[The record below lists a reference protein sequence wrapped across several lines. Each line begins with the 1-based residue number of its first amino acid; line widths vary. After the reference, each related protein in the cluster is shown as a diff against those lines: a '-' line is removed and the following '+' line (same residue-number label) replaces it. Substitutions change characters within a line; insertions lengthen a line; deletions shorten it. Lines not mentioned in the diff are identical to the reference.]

1 MPRLFMLRSLFCLC
15 FLSLTACQSAVDGAY
30 YGMWEKLGVE
40 KRDILVDRVED
51 AQDSQ
56 KDAQEQFASALDEF
70 SALIN
75 FDGGELEDI
84 YNNLSDQL
92 EASKESAASVTQ
104 RIDKVEGVANA
115 LFVEWEAEIDMISSA
130 NLQRDSKRKLA
141 ETRRKY
147 TTLLVSMR
155 KVEKSMAPVLV
166 ALQDNVFALKH
177 NLNAEAIGAL
187 QGEFNSI
194 KQDVSSLIKEM
205 NVAIAQSDDFI
216 KSIRN

>member
-1 MPRLFMLRSLFCLC
+1 MLRLFCCIFI
-15 FLSLTACQSAVDGAY
+15 LSLAGCQSAVDNAY

-75 FDGGELEDI
+75 FDGGELEDV

-92 EASKESAASVTQ
+92 EVSKESAESVRE
-104 RIDKVEGVANA
+104 RINKVESVAQA
-115 LFVEWEAEIDMISSA
+115 LFEEWADEIEMISSA
-130 NLQRDSKRKLA
+130 NLKRDSKRKLS
-141 ETRRKY
+141 ETKRKY
-147 TTLLVSMR
+147 ASLLKSMR
-155 KVEKSMAPVLV
+155 KVEQSMDPVLI

-177 NLNAEAIGAL
+177 NLNANAIGAL

-194 KQDVSSLIKEM
+194 KQDVGSLIKEM
-205 NVAIAQSDDFI
+205 NTAIAQSDEFI
-216 KSIRN
+216 KSIKG

>member
-75 FDGGELEDI
+75 FD
-84 YNNLSDQL
+84 
-92 EASKESAASVTQ
+92 
-104 RIDKVEGVANA
+104 
-115 LFVEWEAEIDMISSA
+115 F
-130 NLQRDSKRKLA
+130 
-141 ETRRKY
+141 
-147 TTLLVSMR
+147 
-155 KVEKSMAPVLV
+155 
-166 ALQDNVFALKH
+166 
-177 NLNAEAIGAL
+177 
-187 QGEFNSI
+187 
-194 KQDVSSLIKEM
+194 
-205 NVAIAQSDDFI
+205 
-216 KSIRN
+216 